1 MAPQQKPA
9 GGTLIS
15 NLWGNW
21 VNLDPAQRAAV
32 ASQLGAVGNLLS
44 IAANV
49 HRFANPPAQ
58 GENGSPPPSAQTSR
72 PGATPRDDDDVIDA
86 EFEEV
91 KK

>member
-1 MAPQQKPA
+1 
-9 GGTLIS
+9 
-15 NLWGNW
+15 

-49 HRFANPPAQ
+49 HRFAQAGANPAEVDAS
-58 GENGSPPPSAQTSR
+58 GQTSR
-72 PGATPRDDDDVIDA
+72 SKQKSPRDASADDDIIEA

>member
-1 MAPQQKPA
+1 MASQQKNPHSS
-9 GGTLIS
+9 LIS

-32 ASQLGAVGNLLS
+32 ASQLGTVGNILS

-49 HRFANPPAQ
+49 HKFANTQMQQPSNPASD
-58 GENGSPPPSAQTSR
+58 E
-72 PGATPRDDDDVIDA
+72 TPRPNQGGGRHDDDDVIEV